1 MEVFAQ
7 LGEMVATL
15 SEHSRMLQEEMER
28 FKVDG
33 ELPGRGGGQE
43 FEV

>member
-7 LGEMVATL
+7 LSEMVASL

-28 FKVDG
+28 FRVDG
-33 ELPGRGGGQE
+33 RLPGGGEG
-43 FEV
+43 